1 MDELT
6 RIRQLIAESEAQE
19 EARAEDIWNLLLKN
33 SEFGLR
39 QLIADVGIDP
49 SEARQVLTDARI
61 GDHSALLLIAQGRN
75 EEVRE
80 ALLRMLHGH
89 Y

>member
-39 QLIADVGIDP
+39 QLIADVGIDS

>member
-1 MDELT
+1 MNELT
-6 RIRQLIAESEAQE
+6 RVRQLIAESEAQE
-19 EARAEDIWNLLLKN
+19 EARAEEIWNLLLDN
-33 SEFGLR
+33 SEFGLQ
-39 QLIADVGIDP
+39 QLIADVGIDS